1 MFIEDLVMRRNVLL
15 LQGPVGPFFALFA
28 RDLENR
34 GFNVFKVNF
43 NGGDSLF
50 YRRKRT
56 IDYRGKLKDWEDF
69 LERTLE
75 NRDIGRIYLF
85 GDCRVYHRTAR
96 QVAERMGVRVF
107 VFEEGYIRPNFITLE
122 ESGVNGNSPMVG
134 EKIDLDNLK
143 IETSR
148 EALHPR
154 SVFIRTA
161 LYAMAYYTSAALNR
175 RKFKYYQHHRN
186 FNPITEG
193 ARWILSAYRKM
204 RYRRKEKHVISELLP
219 QFEGNYFL
227 CPLQVHC
234 DMQVSAHSGYNSI
247 EHFIG
252 DVITSFMEHAPKNKA
267 IVFKHHPLD
276 RGYTDYSL
284 LFENLISENGLRG
297 RVFYV
302 HDVDLPTLLKHAQ
315 GTVLINSTVGMS
327 SLFHGTPVKTL
338 GTAIYDLPGVT
349 NQQPLDDFWSES
361 GSVSKKTY
369 NQLRQYLVERNQI
382 NGSFYKPFPSVSN
395 SAGLIWA
402 SGLLN
407 NEHEFEARR
416 MEASD
421 RPSLKVV
428 GGMDVETAA
437 QDMNLSE
444 EELAEIWK
452 NSKSA

>member
-1 MFIEDLVMRRNVLL
+1 MRRNVLL
-15 LQGPVGPFFALFA
+15 LQGPVGPFFTLFA
-28 RDLENR
+28 RDLETR

-43 NGGDSLF
+43 NGGDSFF

-69 LERTLE
+69 LQRTLE

-96 QVAERMGVRVF
+96 QVAERLGIRVF

-122 ESGVNGNSPMVG
+122 ESGVNGNSPMIGQEV
-134 EKIDLDNLK
+134 DLEDT
-143 IETSR
+143 IVETSR
-148 EALHPR
+148 EALHPQ
-154 SVFIRTA
+154 SVFFRTA
-161 LYAMAYYTSAALNR
+161 LYAIVYYIMAAFSR
-175 RKFKYYQHHRN
+175 RKYKYYQHHRN
-186 FNPITEG
+186 FNPVSEG

-204 RYRRKEKHVISELLP
+204 RFRRKEKHVISELLP

-252 DVITSFMEHAPKNKA
+252 DVISSFMEHAPKNKA

-315 GTVLINSTVGMS
+315 GTILINSTVGMS

-349 NQQPLDDFWSES
+349 NQQSLDEFWSES

-382 NGSFYKPFPSVSN
+382 NGSFYKPFPSVTN
-395 SAGLIWA
+395 SAGLMWA
-402 SGLLN
+402 SGMLN
-407 NEHEFEARR
+407 HEHQFELNRIKASEEINE
-416 MEASD
+416 
-421 RPSLKVV
+421 RPNLKVV
-428 GGMDVETAA
+428 GGLDVDSTTQGASFSE
-437 QDMNLSE
+437 E